1 MWVFE
6 PKFICACP
14 EVHTNRSIREAGSTL
29 REPAPLPAS
38 LRGLLLPPPLF
49 RVGLTPH
56 YKPRI
61 ALRRRQPGFIVRS
74 KPHPGQHYEDPER
87 QVDPH
92 TRAAYPTVT
101 QMVNSRINSP
111 LQCAPSG
118 LKHMRSKGLR
128 SHRMGFTLQRHLYN
142 LISNIN
148 A

>member
-1 MWVFE
+1 MPALKYIQTVQFTRPARHFE
-6 PKFICACP
+6 SQPPCQP
-14 EVHTNRSIREAGSTL
+14 L
-29 REPAPLPAS
+29 PLPAS
-38 LRGLLLPPPLF
+38 PRGPPPPL
-49 RVGLTPH
+49 LEWDLPPH

-142 LISNIN
+142 LTSNIN